1 MKNIHFK
8 TKETQKESNG
18 KAITLIGEFCQSWG
32 INRKIENFIL
42 LLINPILEKGFT
54 VKYGAIPVPF
64 KIPSDYKIF
73 KVVDNIKVFSNQE
86 EDKKR
91 NYCWLWNQWR

>member
-8 TKETQKESNG
+8 TKET
-18 KAITLIGEFCQSWG
+18 EFCQSWG